1 MIIMSNFGQFCN
13 LTLSLWKFLIFLNR
27 FLDSFKLGKFQTQNM
42 KIMAKDKMLPR
53 QG

>member
-1 MIIMSNFGQFCN
+1 MIIMPNFHQFCN
-13 LTLSLWKFLIFLNR
+13 FTLSLLKFLIFLDK

-42 KIMAKDKMLPR
+42 KSMAKDKMLPR